1 MAANETPSSDL
12 PLSLEILVPRLGE
25 SLVEAG
31 KITSEQLD
39 LALKYQ
45 AEKTTGGKPIRLGQ
59 ALRELKFIDAETLDK
74 AVTVQILQL
83 QLALK
88 KANQDLEK
96 RVQERTRELRAALDR
111 LTELNQVKANFI
123 ANVSHELRTPLTLM
137 KGYLE
142 IITEGGFGPLTPEQ
156 AEAFETMR
164 RSEARLEKLIDDLIL
179 FSYSER
185 GQLTLEY
192 SLVSIKELIQL
203 ILQDAQTKAL
213 VAEVT
218 IQAKLPVSL
227 PRVRCDRQKIGWVIG
242 ELVNNAIKFTPKGGQ
257 VYVEAEGVDNKVN
270 IAVSDT
276 GIGIPGERQ
285 LEIFEPF
292 HQLDGSSTRRY
303 GGTGLGLAL
312 VNRIITAHGA
322 RIQVRSKVGKGA
334 RFEFSLPAEPVAK
347 NQKE

>member
-1 MAANETPSSDL
+1 
-12 PLSLEILVPRLGE
+12 
-25 SLVEAG
+25 
-31 KITSEQLD
+31 
-39 LALKYQ
+39 
-45 AEKTTGGKPIRLGQ
+45 
-59 ALRELKFIDAETLDK
+59 
-74 AVTVQILQL
+74 
-83 QLALK
+83 
-88 KANQDLEK
+88 
-96 RVQERTRELRAALDR
+96 
-111 LTELNQVKANFI
+111 
-123 ANVSHELRTPLTLM
+123 
-137 KGYLE
+137 
-142 IITEGGFGPLTPEQ
+142 
-156 AEAFETMR
+156 
-164 RSEARLEKLIDDLIL
+164 
-179 FSYSER
+179 
-185 GQLTLEY
+185 
-192 SLVSIKELIQL
+192 LVSIKELIQL